1 MAGLSQEHR
10 RRSEYAEDEVVNRVG
25 RGAADAAMWWAEK
38 EQKRYKNDSIGK
50 DKNKSKQK
58 SNWHIVKNENIL

>member
-1 MAGLSQEHR
+1 MLPSG
-10 RRSEYAEDEVVNRVG
+10 G
-25 RGAADAAMWWAEK
+25 REK